1 LNALATSFTK
11 DFFLPYFARDK
22 GPESAIWAAR
32 LATFVFGGLM
42 ILVATATAN
51 SVLHDSKLTI
61 LPIALGII
69 GYTYGALLGVFLV
82 GMLTK
87 TRGNDRTNIVAM
99 VVSIVTVLIIGRV
112 EMPWLD
118 AGEVV
123 RHGKFMLTS
132 VNLGGWLPAG
142 FPHIAFSWWVF
153 IGCAV
158 CFLISSIF
166 RTPVSRLERA
176 REQLQRIQETE
187 IG

>member
-1 LNALATSFTK
+1 
-11 DFFLPYFARDK
+11 
-22 GPESAIWAAR
+22 
-32 LATFVFGGLM
+32 M
-42 ILVATATAN
+42 IAVATITAN

-87 TRGNDRTNIVAM
+87 TRGHDRTNIVAM
-99 VVSIVTVLIIGRV
+99 LVSIVTVLIVGRV

-118 AGEVV
+118 TGGLLQ
-123 RHGKFMLTS
+123 HGKFGLTT

-142 FPHIAFSWWVF
+142 FPQIAFSWWVF

-158 CFLISSIF
+158 CFLVSSMF
-166 RTPVSRLERA
+166 RTPARQLEKA
-176 REQLQRIQETE
+176 REQLQQVQEAE

>member
-1 LNALATSFTK
+1 
-11 DFFLPYFARDK
+11 
-22 GPESAIWAAR
+22 
-32 LATFVFGGLM
+32 M
-42 ILVATATAN
+42 IVVATLTAN

-99 VVSIVTVLIIGRV
+99 LVSIVTILIVGRV
-112 EMPWLD
+112 EIPWLD
-118 AGEVV
+118 AGELL
-123 RHGKFMLTS
+123 RHGKFVLTTA
-132 VNLGGWLPAG
+132 NLGGWLPAA

-158 CFLISSIF
+158 CFVVSSIF
-166 RTPVSRLERA
+166 RTPERQLEKTRVQLERV
-176 REQLQRIQETE
+176 EETK

>member
-1 LNALATSFTK
+1 
-11 DFFLPYFARDK
+11 
-22 GPESAIWAAR
+22 
-32 LATFVFGGLM
+32 M

-51 SVLHDSKLTI
+51 SVLHDSKLII

-158 CFLISSIF
+158 CFLVSSIF
-166 RTPVSRLERA
+166 RTPERQLEKTRVQLERVP
-176 REQLQRIQETE
+176 EPK